1 MLVKEL
7 KEMLSS
13 FPEYMEVVI
22 NSEGGLYDISRNS
35 NRVNV
40 DEYSKLISEE
50 FVDDAFDEKEAVLML
65 SIF

>member
-1 MLVKEL
+1 MLIKEL

-13 FPEYMEVVI
+13 FSEYMEVVI

-35 NRVNV
+35 NRVNI
-40 DEYSKLISEE
+40 DEYNNLTSEE

>member
-1 MLVKEL
+1 MLIKEL

-35 NRVNV
+35 NRVNI
-40 DEYSKLISEE
+40 DEYNNLTSEE